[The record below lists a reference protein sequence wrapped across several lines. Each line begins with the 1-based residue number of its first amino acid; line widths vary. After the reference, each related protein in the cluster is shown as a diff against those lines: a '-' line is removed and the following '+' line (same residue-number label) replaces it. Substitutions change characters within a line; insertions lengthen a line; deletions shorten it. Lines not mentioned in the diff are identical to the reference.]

1 MLKWR
6 IAPGQ
11 NLRHRVW
18 GEECVLYNDLSGD
31 THLLG
36 LAALDSLTL
45 LRDRP
50 EGTAGLAVA
59 LGLECDAATIDELGS
74 LLGELRH
81 LALIEAF

>member
-50 EGTAGLAVA
+50 HGTAGLSVA
-59 LGLECDAATIDELGS
+59 LGLE
-74 LLGELRH
+74 
-81 LALIEAF
+81 